1 MSGDPVSIPQADAE
15 LHPVIERITGHSV
28 DIELLFWPITG
39 PEGECCGGY
48 LTVGSARLWLNPDHA
63 SNLAE
68 RVRAAIDQAVLSNFP
83 SPTNQRSLS

>member
-39 PEGECCGGY
+39 PSFCA
-48 LTVGSARLWLNPDHA
+48 TM
-63 SNLAE
+63 
-68 RVRAAIDQAVLSNFP
+68 RAATSDELP
-83 SPTNQRSLS
+83 GWKPTMMRSGFCG